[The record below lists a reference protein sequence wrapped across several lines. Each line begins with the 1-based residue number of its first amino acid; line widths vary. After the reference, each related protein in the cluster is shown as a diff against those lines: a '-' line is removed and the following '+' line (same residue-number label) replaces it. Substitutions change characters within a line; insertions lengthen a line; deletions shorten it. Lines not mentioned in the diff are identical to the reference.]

1 MKMFDYIETIFCIYN
16 VINLNSDKK
25 QDGNLKAFAMI
36 LYNYVTELALCNKI
50 NLAEIKRPKEIQMAP
65 LYHYVKSKNIQV
77 YQLPSIPDDTLDFKK
92 EGVLETF
99 ILTQIFHMFKLN
111 I

>member
-50 NLAEIKRPKEIQMAP
+50 NLAEIKRPREIQMAP
-65 LYHYVKSKNIQV
+65 LYDYVKTKNIQV
-77 YQLPSIPDDTLDFKK
+77 YPLTSMFDGTLDFKK
-92 EGVLETF
+92 EGVFETY
-99 ILTQIFHMFKLN
+99 ILSQIFHIFNLHV
-111 I
+111 

>member
-1 MKMFDYIETIFCIYN
+1 MKIFDYIETIFCIYN

-25 QDGNLKAFAMI
+25 LDGNLKAFAII
-36 LYNYVTELALCNKI
+36 LYNYVTKLALRNNI
-50 NLAEIKRPKEIQMAP
+50 NLTKIRRPKEIQMAP
-65 LYHYVKSKNIQV
+65 LYDYVKSKNIQV
-77 YQLPSIPDDTLDFKK
+77 YQMNSIPDGTLDFKK

>member
-65 LYHYVKSKNIQV
+65 LYDYVKSKNIQV
-77 YQLPSIPDDTLDFKK
+77 YNLTSMSDGTLDFKK
-92 EGVLETF
+92 EGVLENY
-99 ILTQIFHMFKLN
+99 ILSQIFHIFRLHV
-111 I
+111 

>member
-36 LYNYVTELALCNKI
+36 LYNYVT
-50 NLAEIKRPKEIQMAP
+50 NLAKKYDVDLHKIKRPKEIQMAP
-65 LYHYVKSKNIQV
+65 LYDYVKSKNIQV
-77 YQLPSIPDDTLDFKK
+77 YNLTSMSDGTLDFKK
-92 EGVLETF
+92 EGVLENY
-99 ILTQIFHMFKLN
+99 ILSQIFHIFRLHV
-111 I
+111 

>member
-1 MKMFDYIETIFCIYN
+1 MNMFDFIETIFCIYN

-36 LYNYVTELALCNKI
+36 LYNYVTELALFNKI
-50 NLAEIKRPKEIQMAP
+50 NLAEIKRPKEIQIAP
-65 LYHYVKSKNIQV
+65 LYDYVKSKNIQV
-77 YQLPSIPDDTLDFKK
+77 YHLTSMSDVTLDFKK
-92 EGVLETF
+92 EGVLETY
-99 ILTQIFHMFKLN
+99 ILSQIFHIFNLH

>member
-1 MKMFDYIETIFCIYN
+1 MKIFDYIVTIFCIYN

-36 LYNYVTELALCNKI
+36 LFNYVTQLASHNKI

-65 LYHYVKSKNIQV
+65 LYDYVKSKNIQV
-77 YQLPSIPDDTLDFKK
+77 YPLTSMSDGTLDFKK
-92 EGVLETF
+92 EGVLETY
-99 ILTQIFHMFKLN
+99 ILSQIFHIFNLHV
-111 I
+111 

>member
-36 LYNYVTELALCNKI
+36 LYNYVTELAHHNKI

-65 LYHYVKSKNIQV
+65 LYDYVKSKNIQV
-77 YQLPSIPDDTLDFKK
+77 YPLTSMPDGTLDFKK
-92 EGVLETF
+92 EGVLETY
-99 ILTQIFHMFKLN
+99 ILSQIFHIFNLH